1 MKTVQPTQF
10 GKFLLLE
17 PLGSTRTTEMFRAV
31 DLSKRF
37 FDGFVMVK
45 RLLPSLGSDLRATKI
60 LVYEAKVTRELSHPS
75 IIKILEAGKVRD
87 NLYITEEHPWGRN
100 LLAVLRQLR
109 EAKHKMEPEVAIY
122 LAIQICRALDYAH
135 TRKLSFGNKRFVVHR
150 NLSLK
155 NLWIGF
161 DGTVHLYD
169 FGTEPVSLTGPDAA
183 NLDFRAICALSPEQ
197 IAQGYYDHRTDIF
210 SLGTILYE
218 LVTGV
223 HPFKGKDLASVQK
236 AISAANPAPPSSHA
250 AIPPEL
256 DKVILKCLARDIE
269 NRYPRA
275 STMLMQLESLLT
287 SLDDSLD
294 PDGLG
299 NWMKNL
305 FQREI
310 YLEIRSLHEAFSQC
324 LGSGSLV
331 LRSIPA
337 YLFQRSQPRARS
349 GKLERTAPAVK
360 TRAIAELEEET
371 RVMLEQDSAASDS
384 METILI
390 DDAPGKDTGVLST
403 DEEQSLVDNYE
414 PADAHLEDE
423 TILLDEKNPPAPGLR
438 RPTLVGPGALPGAGA
453 LPPPP
458 ARPPAPARPAGPPA
472 GRPASEPPN
481 PQFEPSA
488 PGGPTPAGSFA
499 TGPHS
504 RLTRSQLGA
513 TPGSAPR
520 PGAAG
525 PRAAAPQPPPP
536 APAAPPTPAPG
547 NRGKSP
553 LERLSSMS
561 PEDLR
566 MVVVTL
572 IFTIV
577 LLLIVLLVLSGS

>member
-17 PLGSTRTTEMFRAV
+17 PLGATRTAEMFRAV

-37 FDGFVMVK
+37 FDGFVLLK
-45 RLLPSLGSDLRATKI
+45 RLHPALGNDLRSTKI
-60 LVYEAKVTRELSHPS
+60 LVYEAKVTRELNHPS
-75 IIKILEAGKVRD
+75 IVKVLEAGKVRE
-87 NLYITEEHPWGRN
+87 NLYLTEEHPWGRS
-100 LLAVLRQLR
+100 LLAVLRQVR
-109 EAKHKMEPEVAIY
+109 ESRKKVDPEIATY
-122 LAIQICRALDYAH
+122 LAIQVCRALDYAH

-155 NLWIGF
+155 NIWIAF

-169 FGTEPVSLTGPDAA
+169 FGTEPISLTGPDAA
-183 NLDFRAICALSPEQ
+183 NLDFRSICALSPEQ

-218 LVTGV
+218 LLAGV

-236 AISAANPAPPSSHA
+236 SISSASPSPLSA
-250 AIPPEL
+250 QIQLPPEL
-256 DKVILKCLARDIE
+256 EKIILKCLSKNIE

-275 STMLMQLESLLT
+275 STMLLQLEGLLT
-287 SLDDSLD
+287 SMDTGMDQD
-294 PDGLG
+294 EMG

-305 FQREI
+305 FQKEI

-324 LGSGSLV
+324 LGNGSLV

-337 YLFQRSQPRARS
+337 YLFQRSQPRVRS
-349 GKLERTAPAVK
+349 GRMDKTAPAVK

-371 RVMLEQDSAASDS
+371 RVMLEQDSHASDS

-390 DDAPGKDTGVLST
+390 DDSPNRETGVLSV

-414 PADAHLEDE
+414 PPDAHLEDE
-423 TILLDEKNPPAPGLR
+423 TILLDDLNPPAPGLMR
-438 RPTLVGPGALPGAGA
+438 PAPPRPVRNPTLPPNTRAPVLTPSTGSRPAVRPSTDTPFPQVDGSGPGSFSTGPHAKLATGQMTSSSPRSGT
-453 LPPPP
+453 
-458 ARPPAPARPAGPPA
+458 APQRPPA
-472 GRPASEPPN
+472 GRP
-481 PQFEPSA
+481 
-488 PGGPTPAGSFA
+488 GPA
-499 TGPHS
+499 T
-504 RLTRSQLGA
+504 
-513 TPGSAPR
+513 APR
-520 PGAAG
+520 
-525 PRAAAPQPPPP
+525 R
-536 APAAPPTPAPG
+536 
-547 NRGKSP
+547 RKSP

-577 LLLIVLLVLSGS
+577 LLLIVLVVLSGG